1 MSSLISTYKSIN
13 EFQDVLSSQ
22 IKDLEQRIHEYSKK
36 IGDKLRLHN
45 DEIPQNSPYMQ
56 QISEI
61 IEGTKDSKKDSEDS
75 KKDSKDSKKEHK
87 KEHKKKEKKI
97 SKKKGSMWFNLDG
110 LFIYDGLPLAGELE
124 VYFKAIESLKQEK
137 ENLRKT
143 KESFNSLVEKGLKEN
158 LGCVVLQSNDSPP
171 EIVLM
176 KKDSE
181 SKKFSYNSIICVSC
195 EPQKITLNR

>member
-1 MSSLISTYKSIN
+1 MSSLISTYKSTN
-13 EFQDVLSSQ
+13 EFQDALSSQ

-61 IEGTKDSKKDSEDS
+61 IEGTKDSKKDS
-75 KKDSKDSKKEHK
+75 KDSKKEHK

-97 SKKKGSMWFNLDG
+97 SKKKGSMWFNLDE

-124 VYFKAIESLKQEK
+124 VYFKAIESLKEEK